1 MQEIKKPKKPI
12 IFYYTLV
19 LVVLLVINFFLMPF
33 VAQRQVQEVD
43 YGTFMKM
50 TEEKEI
56 GKVEVQDN
64 QILFTDK
71 EEKNIYKTG
80 IAFSIE

>member
-19 LVVLLVINFFLMPF
+19 LVALLVINFFLMPF

-56 GKVEVQDN
+56 GKVEVQEVIRKGKGN
-64 QILFTDK
+64 
-71 EEKNIYKTG
+71 
-80 IAFSIE
+80 FSRNVIPA